1 MRLWLPEPQAT
12 SFLLF
17 IEGGIMTALTEVA
30 DRQALWSQ
38 TADALKKGIERSRW
52 IALALSIA
60 GALLA
65 TIASQLDKNPRL
77 YVGVAGTVALAI
89 VTIITGRLAS
99 SSNIAHWVRA
109 RAASEALKRAA
120 YRYAAAAAPYD
131 DPATCDDKLDQER
144 ARIDDDVDDL
154 SGFQVKVVG
163 LGSAPRDRIDRA
175 AYIAKRVT
183 RQIEYYV
190 EKADIAAGKARS
202 LRWVEFGLSALATV
216 VTAAVGVAG
225 KDAFG
230 FPFDVVALT
239 AVLTTMA
246 GAILAHIE
254 SSRYDFLV
262 TSFRA
267 SARRLSDQR
276 AKMRDID
283 GSPAAD
289 WSAFVD
295 RCENILSEESN
306 SWVAKWTK
314 PSAATGA
321 QPATQ

>member
-1 MRLWLPEPQAT
+1 
-12 SFLLF
+12 
-17 IEGGIMTALTEVA
+17 MTALTEVA

-38 TADALKKGIERSRW
+38 TADSLKKSIERSRG
-52 IALALSIA
+52 IALLLSIA

-65 TIASQLDKNPRL
+65 TIASQLEKNPRL
-77 YVGVAGTVALAI
+77 YVGIAGAVALAI
-89 VTIITGRLAS
+89 VTIISGRLAS
-99 SSNIAHWVRA
+99 STDVARWVRA

-120 YRYAAAAAPYD
+120 YRYAAGATPYD
-131 DPATCDDKLDQER
+131 DPATRDDKLDQER
-144 ARIDDDVDDL
+144 GRIDDDVEDL
-154 SGFQVKVVG
+154 AGVQVRVVG
-163 LGSAPRDRIDRA
+163 QGSAPRDRMTRA
-175 AYIAKRVT
+175 AYIDKRVT
-183 RQIEYYV
+183 KQVEYYV
-190 EKADIAAGKARS
+190 DRAGKAAGKARS
-202 LRWVEFGLSALATV
+202 LRWIEFGLSALATV

-225 KDAFG
+225 KDALG

-267 SARRLSDQR
+267 SARRLTDQKTKIRDFNGVSD
-276 AKMRDID
+276 
-283 GSPAAD
+283 AD

-314 PSAATGA
+314 PSATGGA
-321 QPATQ
+321 SPKPAGQ